1 MYFYIY
7 GKKYDSQR
15 KFNQVDKY
23 FALFF
28 WFNKKKNKKDEKD
41 IWFSYDFVSNCT
53 YVYF

>member
-7 GKKYDSQR
+7 GKTYDSKR

-28 WFNKKKNKKDEKD
+28 WFNKKNIKDEKD
-41 IWFSYDFVSNCT
+41 IWFSYDFVSSCT